1 MLLTRLLS
9 PLFTHDE
16 QHWDLRLAC
25 RLSPGSPD
33 GTLSWAIPRGFDDW
47 SPGERR
53 LAVETPLHSIGYSC
67 FEGVS
72 EQFGTTLI
80 SDFGTYTVKA
90 SLASRKAGRDADSS
104 TSDESA
110 SENGSVGENEAEEL
124 QQGVMHGTDAS
135 AGAHKLL
142 RHDGSKEEEALRKA
156 LARKAVVLELQ
167 GMRYKLRVTLR
178 YHSSVATGT

>member
-1 MLLTRLLS
+1 M
-9 PLFTHDE
+9 
-16 QHWDLRLAC
+16 
-25 RLSPGSPD
+25 
-33 GTLSWAIPRGFDDW
+33 SWAIPRGFDNW

-80 SDFGTYTVKA
+80 SDFGTYAVKA
-90 SLASRKAGRDADSS
+90 SLAARKAGRDADSS
-104 TSDESA
+104 TPAESVSGSDD
-110 SENGSVGENEAEEL
+110 ENDGDMGVEDRSDDVVGSPGNPAAVQKKSNQAGSGEEA
-124 QQGVMHGTDAS
+124 
-135 AGAHKLL
+135 
-142 RHDGSKEEEALRKA
+142 ALRKA

-167 GMRYKLRVTLR
+167 GMRYKLRITLR